1 MLVSAACASA
11 ALAQDALDPTDE
23 YRLKAAF
30 LFNFATFTQ
39 WPKDNSASLLVCIYG
54 HAPFGPHLDAIAGRK
69 VGGRSLQVLRVNS
82 VDSLDGCQL
91 VFVTR
96 AVIGNLARVLD
107 RVDGR
112 AVLIVADSPGAMQN
126 GAMLNMDTNADRISF
141 SANLAAA
148 RRQSLSLSSKLLNL
162 ATEIKQ

>member
-96 AVIGNLARVLD
+96 AVIGNLARVLSD
-107 RVDGR
+107 
-112 AVLIVADSPGAMQN
+112 VA
-126 GAMLNMDTNADRISF
+126 
-141 SANLAAA
+141 
-148 RRQSLSLSSKLLNL
+148 
-162 ATEIKQ
+162 